1 MSKYPFYQAKY
12 IKAQETPSEFSLYD
26 PIPLFRREFELT
38 EDIREAR
45 IFVQSPGFAEYY
57 INGKRITDDIF
68 ISAVSDYGKILCRC
82 EQVSEGE
89 IRTAIR
95 RNPPAFDIDSV
106 KRRTRSGMGRCQGGF
121 CMPYVMRLIAEEHGI
136 KMEDVTKSGPGSN
149 PLTGKL

>member
-1 MSKYPFYQAKY
+1 MISKYPFYQAKY

-68 ISAVSDYGKILCRC
+68 ISAVSDYGKI
-82 EQVSEGE
+82 
-89 IRTAIR
+89 
-95 RNPPAFDIDSV
+95 F
-106 KRRTRSGMGRCQGGF
+106 
-121 CMPYVMRLIAEEHGI
+121 
-136 KMEDVTKSGPGSN
+136 
-149 PLTGKL
+149 